1 MNRSM
6 RILVCGGAAFV
17 MALGMAITPAAAA
30 TANTVRVSFT
40 SSGGQPDGLSYLSAS
55 SSNGRYVAFTSTA
68 PNMVP
73 GDTNGRQDVF
83 VRDRVAGTTTRVSVS
98 NQGLQGSG
106 DSTQADISADGRYVV
121 FSSDSSDLVPGDLS
135 GQFDI
140 FVRDRVANTTRRLTI
155 GLAGAE
161 ADGGSGEPVITPDGT
176 YVAFISSA
184 SNLVADDSNGVDD
197 IFVVTVATG
206 AIVRA
211 SVGVGGQADAPS
223 FGAAISANGRYVA
236 FATRADNLVSFD
248 PGGFA
253 DVFVRDLQNKVTR
266 RMSQNNSGTPGNDE
280 SGLNYVAMSSD
291 ARYVAFGSAAGNLV
305 SGDTNRAWDVF
316 VRDRTAGTIKRVS
329 VGPNGV
335 QGNGN
340 SGFLFN
346 ISMSADGRYVAY
358 ASTASNLV
366 ARDTNASHDVFVRD
380 TVAGVTTRVSV
391 SKSGGQSNS
400 SSIDPALSSDGRH
413 VSFTGYGSNL
423 VPGDTNGYP
432 DIYARDNF

>member
-1 MNRSM
+1 MSRSV
-6 RILVCGGAAFV
+6 RILVCGGAAIV
-17 MALGMAITPAAAA
+17 IVLGTAVPPAAAA
-30 TANTVRVSFT
+30 APNTIRVSYT
-40 SSGGQPDGLSYLSAS
+40 STGGQPDGLSYLSAS
-55 SSNGRYVAFTSTA
+55 SSDGRYVAFTSTA

-73 GDTNGRQDVF
+73 GDTNGRQDIF
-83 VRDRVAGTTTRVSVS
+83 VRDRVAGTTTRASVS
-98 NQGLQGSG
+98 SQGAQGSG

-140 FVRDRVANTTRRLTI
+140 FIRDRVAHTTRRLTV
-155 GLAGAE
+155 GVGGVE
-161 ADGGSGEPVITPDGT
+161 ANGGSSEPAITPDGK

-184 SNLVADDSNGVDD
+184 SNLVADDTNGVDD

-211 SVGVGGQADAPS
+211 SVGVGGEADAQC

-236 FATRADNLVSFD
+236 FATRADNLVSYD

-253 DVFVRDLQNKVTR
+253 DVFVRDLQHNVTR
-266 RMSQNNSGTPGNDE
+266 RMSQNNNGTPGNDE
-280 SGLNYVAMSSD
+280 SGLNYVAMSAD

-305 SGDTNRAWDVF
+305 SGDTNGAWDVF
-316 VRDRTAGTIKRVS
+316 VRDRTAGTITRVS
-329 VGPNGV
+329 VGPNGA

-346 ISMSADGRYVAY
+346 VSMSADGRYVAY
-358 ASTASNLV
+358 SSIASNLV
-366 ARDTNASHDVFVRD
+366 PGDTNASYDVFVRD
-380 TVAGVTTRVSV
+380 TVDGVTTRVSV

-400 SSIDPALSSDGRH
+400 SSIDPALSSNGRH

-432 DIYARDNF
+432 DIFARDNF